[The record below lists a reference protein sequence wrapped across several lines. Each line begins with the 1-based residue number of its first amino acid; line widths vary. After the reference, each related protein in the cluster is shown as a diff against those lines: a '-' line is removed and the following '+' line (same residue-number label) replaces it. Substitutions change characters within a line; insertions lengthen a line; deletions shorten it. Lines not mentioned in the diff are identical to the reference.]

1 MWYYRLLI
9 GAIIVLAFIYYVMVA
24 LHSFGLISITQR
36 EIKFT
41 KAIIPFYYW
50 IKG

>member
-1 MWYYRLLI
+1 MIYYRILI
-9 GAIIVLAFIYYVMVA
+9 SAIIVLAALYYVMVV
-24 LHSFGLISITQR
+24 LHCFGLISLSKKKVTFI
-36 EIKFT
+36 